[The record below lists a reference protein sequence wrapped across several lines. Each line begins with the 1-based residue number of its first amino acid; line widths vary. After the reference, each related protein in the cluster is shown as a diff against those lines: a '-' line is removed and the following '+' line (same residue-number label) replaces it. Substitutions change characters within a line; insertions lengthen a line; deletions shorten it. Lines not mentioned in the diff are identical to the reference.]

1 MTKKDGKMRFAEL
14 LNAAIEDIGLKRNRV
29 ANAAGI
35 HPTSFSK
42 ILNWGVNVAEPT
54 ANNLVNTLNYTAN
67 REVINL
73 SLAMYLLGYIPE
85 GEELLDIEAAEI
97 YFNLKEKKRK
107 FARRQILTIIRSYI
121 ERSNDEHIERDDDG
135 HVERDDDEPEDTEIT
150 KIPLDVRGN
159 ATKKEKML
167 RLRKTKEVKT
177 KKKQHSKR

>member
-67 REVINL
+67 REIINL

-97 YFNLKEKKRK
+97 YFNLKEKKRQ

-121 ERSNDEHIERDDDG
+121 ERANDEHIERNGGEQEDT
-135 HVERDDDEPEDTEIT
+135 DEQEDTEIT
-150 KIPLDVRGN
+150 KVPLDVRGN
-159 ATKKEKML
+159 ATKKDKML

-177 KKKQHSKR
+177 KKRQHSKR